1 VCCDCASALGAKFDL
16 IVCNVPYLPSND
28 IVDKTVDGGHDG
40 LEIPQ
45 KIIESASNCVKNG
58 GKILY
63 LTSSLANYQKLI
75 EETESFGFL
84 VRVLATKKLF
94 FEELILVEATTILA

>member
-1 VCCDCASALGAKFDL
+1 
-16 IVCNVPYLPSND
+16 
-28 IVDKTVDGGHDG
+28 
-40 LEIPQ
+40 
-45 KIIESASNCVKNG
+45 VKNG